1 MNLALDQLADNPIID
16 ELVFRPPKSA
26 RMLSVR
32 ACCVMFRKPFIEV
45 VMADGEVFQRHFPRP
60 SFGEHWAEA
69 CVILETLTRIKLISE
84 FNFNPVADRE
94 ELIGRVLTCREEC
107 IAEANKMYEQGFYGQ
122 FLSQFGEDC
131 DHLPVEVEQHI
142 AEARRQLAL

>member
-94 ELIGRVLTCREEC
+94 ELIGRVLICRDEC
-107 IAEANKMYEQGFYGQ
+107 IAEADQMYEQGFYGQ

-131 DHLPVEVEQHI
+131 DHLPAEAEQRI